1 MLLERIL
8 IRLIELGVVAALAYL
23 LVRFVRQLPPLK
35 WYWLAVQSKPMRLAL
50 GLRNHIA
57 GLVRDRKATPD
68 GVGLLCD
75 VDDLMGSVVELVEV
89 RLGLG
94 TQERHPGSGEAA
106 TRLQTA
112 VQRTDQHLDVA
123 LQRLDDI
130 RACLL
135 EFAADR
141 MEERLA
147 DARNRFRDRAE
158 QPPLLLQSLRQ
169 QGLQVGPRAHR
180 AGSKDKSPWWASRG
194 QSPLVGSGAKPRMP
208 RSGKL
213 SARGRRRT
221 VSLGGRYIA
230 SIPTACMRTGGS
242 RRATAMSWR
251 SWSAI
256 CVGQQWQR
264 IA

>member
-8 IRLIELGVVAALAYL
+8 IRLIELSLVALVAYL
-23 LVRFVRQLPPLK
+23 LVRFVRRLPPLK

-94 TQERHPGSGEAA
+94 AQEKHSSSGDAA

-147 DARNRFRDRAE
+147 DARNQFRDRAE
-158 QPPLLLQSLRQ
+158 QL
-169 QGLQVGPRAHR
+169 GYTVDAHR
-180 AGSKDKSPWWASRG
+180 ELQDELRKLRG
-194 QSPLVGSGAKPRMP
+194 E
-208 RSGKL
+208 
-213 SARGRRRT
+213 
-221 VSLGGRYIA
+221 
-230 SIPTACMRTGGS
+230 
-242 RRATAMSWR
+242 
-251 SWSAI
+251 
-256 CVGQQWQR
+256 
-264 IA
+264 